1 MQSRILCAAAMALA
15 VAACSKPNDANNV
28 AAADNV
34 AADNAAPARSSV
46 AAPVAA
52 EFANQVAASD
62 RFEIESG
69 NLAATMATSAEV
81 RDFAKVLVTAHA
93 QSTADLKA
101 LGESSNPPIMPND
114 VLDMQNDNMLVALKS
129 AVGADFDHKFIDQQ
143 IAGHENALQL
153 LKFYAAGGDNKA
165 LKAFASKAVP
175 IVQNHLDKAKSLKK

>member
-34 AADNAAPARSSV
+34 AADNAAPAKSSV

-81 RDFAKVLVTAHA
+81 RDFAL
-93 QSTADLKA
+93 SR
-101 LGESSNPPIMPND
+101 
-114 VLDMQNDNMLVALKS
+114 
-129 AVGADFDHKFIDQQ
+129 
-143 IAGHENALQL
+143 
-153 LKFYAAGGDNKA
+153 
-165 LKAFASKAVP
+165 
-175 IVQNHLDKAKSLKK
+175 